1 MKINKRPSLPFSYIL
16 IFSAIYLAISSSPP
30 DMTYM
35 SSILSKTTLLQGRP
49 HPSHGN
55 KKEEELMMK
64 KQASNKA
71 RERSL
76 THL

>member
-1 MKINKRPSLPFSYIL
+1 LQYATHLQKWVEYVIHSFQNYFATKE
-16 IFSAIYLAISSSPP
+16 ASS
-30 DMTYM
+30 
-35 SSILSKTTLLQGRP
+35 
-49 HPSHGN
+49 SHGN
-55 KKEEELMMK
+55 KKEEELMSK